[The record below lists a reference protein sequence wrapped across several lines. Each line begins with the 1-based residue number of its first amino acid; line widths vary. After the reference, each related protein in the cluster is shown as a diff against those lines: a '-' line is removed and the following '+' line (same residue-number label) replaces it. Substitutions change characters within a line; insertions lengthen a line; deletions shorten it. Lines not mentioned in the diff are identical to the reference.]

1 MAAELF
7 AAPAKLSLPHPQ
19 PAIEYASYCFQEYF
33 DGRLPGENQLFFDKQ
48 VIQPSEL
55 LHTLYVACQQQI
67 DIENYNIVLPL
78 AALMEYLALTI
89 VKSNV
94 LTLKARV
101 TKAIA
106 LVELGYINEAYF
118 IYKKILL

>member
-1 MAAELF
+1 
-7 AAPAKLSLPHPQ
+7 
-19 PAIEYASYCFQEYF
+19 
-33 DGRLPGENQLFFDKQ
+33 
-48 VIQPSEL
+48 
-55 LHTLYVACQQQI
+55 
-67 DIENYNIVLPL
+67 
-78 AALMEYLALTI
+78 MEYLALTI